1 MLLLLATSVYFY
13 TCGKKRAQTP
23 EQRLDTW
30 AVDVRSFAAWSF
42 SISDEKNPAILLLKV
57 LRFRIATAL
66 LPLLC
71 SQMLPEPPIGP
82 TTIWEISNRGSC
94 VLQMEKMG
102 KNLTVYFLTMCW
114 QPRVAICGGREF
126 YVTRSSSC
134 PLFSCFCKY
143 YYYRKGHLPFQFR

>member
-13 TCGKKRAQTP
+13 TCGKKGLRHP
-23 EQRLDTW
+23 SKDWIHEPS
-30 AVDVRSFAAWSF
+30 VDVRSFAAWSF

-71 SQMLPEPPIGP
+71 SQMLPEPPNGP

-134 PLFSCFCKY
+134 PLLLLLQILL
-143 YYYRKGHLPFQFR
+143 LPKRSPTFPI